1 MTVDAAAAQR
11 DGWHISSLDRFS
23 IRKAYA
29 CNSCMRCRVKN
40 RPALETHDRRFVV
53 VLEQKAFPWHSI
65 ASCVALSKRQIH
77 FVDERIDGWTMNIR
91 RWMRGNATHET
102 WENLR
107 GFCAAGVVFVVSWLG
122 NGRLCFKL
130 VKNCF
135 KIAHNIEIFGYQK
148 YCFKTKKKNWRII
161 RSIRIQLRS
170 YMLSREKR
178 CALLTRF
185 SPIRPN
191 SQMPA
196 VRAASTAN

>member
-23 IRKAYA
+23 IRMAYA

-122 NGRLCFKL
+122 NVRIVGCVLNWSKIVSKLPIILKFLAIKSIVFKP
-130 VKNCF
+130 
-135 KIAHNIEIFGYQK
+135 
-148 YCFKTKKKNWRII
+148 KKKLENN
-161 RSIRIQLRS
+161 SIDS
-170 YMLSREKR
+170 NP
-178 CALLTRF
+178 T
-185 SPIRPN
+185 
-191 SQMPA
+191 
-196 VRAASTAN
+196 